1 MSNNFNVSL
10 GANENV
16 LNDWCYATTKGA
28 VSSRHQLIVT
38 DKRIMALS
46 TKKYKNG
53 DAVSLAEIPSD
64 NVSGLRM
71 THASQNFISR
81 AVMLGFMALT
91 FLMVFLLSVIKTGSG
106 YYARPILDFG
116 DKSLSLIFL
125 LGAILVGVAAVLWAL
140 KDSNSLT
147 IVVSVDNRAVNVFGV
162 YANAG
167 VVLKTK
173 KNSLKVKVDKNV
185 AKDIYDTLGSL
196 LLTK

>member
-1 MSNNFNVSL
+1 MNNNFNVSL

-53 DAVSLAEIPSD
+53 DAVSLAEIPSN

-71 THASQNFISR
+71 TRTSQNFISR
-81 AVMLGFMALT
+81 AVMLGFMAFT
-91 FLMVFLLSVIKTGSG
+91 FLIVFLLTVIKTGSG
-106 YYARPILDFG
+106 YYARPVLDLG

-125 LGAILVGVAAVLWAL
+125 LGALVLGVATVLWAL

-147 IVVSVDNRAVNVFGV
+147 IVVLVDNRAVNVFGL

>member
-1 MSNNFNVSL
+1 MNNNFNVAL

-28 VSSRHQLIVT
+28 VASSHQLIVT

-53 DAVSLAEIPSD
+53 DVVSLAEIPSN

-71 THASQNFISR
+71 TRSSQNFISK
-81 AVMLGFMALT
+81 AVFFGFMALA
-91 FLMVFLLSVIKTGSG
+91 LLLVFLLSVIKTDSG
-106 YYARPILDFG
+106 YGYAKQPVLDLG
-116 DKSLSLIFL
+116 DMGVLFL
-125 LGAILVGVAAVLWAL
+125 LLAIAEGVLAVLFAL

-147 IVVSVDNRAVNVFGV
+147 IVVLVDNRAVDVFGV